1 MVLIIRLIFFFH
13 FSGYYEIYNNIQ
25 TLLNTFRSTDIE
37 SDENFCQPGCIP
49 NVKDC
54 PEGEE
59 CELASSKDST
69 IHG

>member
-1 MVLIIRLIFFFH
+1 MKYIL
-13 FSGYYEIYNNIQ
+13 NNIQ

-54 PEGEE
+54 PNKEE
-59 CELASSKDST
+59 CDLASSKDKDIT
-69 IHG
+69 IYG